1 MIDRLKPQVLG
12 GLVLALAAVQLLWP
26 AWSLSGGAAVRP
38 DLVAHLVSVGLA
50 LWALF
55 MHRQG
60 RLEEGPQASL
70 GTLVSLLAAMQ
81 VLLLLWFFHRGGAD
95 TLGLVAHSISAALA
109 LLALALC
116 RGLLGNLLFVLST
129 ILAAWLVWF
138 FYTGLGG
145 SLELVAHLMSVAL
158 ALQILFMYQQ
168 DYFYRWLP
176 PAANHVLVAVY
187 LGICLL
193 AFVYFHIEYER
204 LAVYAM
210 GTFNRY
216 DYLVGLLV
224 FLLVMEL
231 SRLAHPIL
239 FWTNVF
245 MVVYTL
251 WGFLSPIDFFW
262 HPGVSFERV
271 VTSSTVEFSTG
282 IYGTYGQLALTLIAA
297 FLMLAGVANGFNAQH
312 AMIRVVRLIAR
323 SRRVIPQTAVVG
335 SSAIGLVSGSGSANA
350 AVVGTITIPL
360 MMRYGVPGTFAAA
373 VETAASMGGLIDPP
387 MMGAAAFLM
396 AEFLGVPYWDVVLRG
411 WALTFVYYLSIS
423 FAVYLLCVRLLP
435 ADKIPKPQVPLYD
448 RITTAVF
455 FGSVAF
461 LVYLMGFVGKGELL
475 SALYTAVFMLCLLAP
490 IFLLFKYV
498 VKEPT
503 LAGETLIGS
512 FRRGI
517 ETHGEMTSYLTLL
530 LATLGIMIGLFTVT
544 GFINRMGGM
553 LIDLGAWNIA
563 AMIAMAWVFGWLA
576 GTGLPPTATYIIG
589 AVVIVPPMRQLGID
603 PWVAHFFVFLLSV
616 WGELSPP
623 TSLTAAVSARIANVS
638 FMQTMFQALKIC
650 APITLMTFAIFSRS
664 NMVTTTGWLAIADTL
679 LVLASTLGIAFAMF
693 GRTHGNRAL
702 DLFLRCLVA
711 AIAFVAMFH
720 PDMSISA
727 MVAGVVALALVGG
740 VWRHLQ
746 LAPKTYALEK
756 TDARADGDFD
766 PVLASARR
774 DIG

>member
-1 MIDRLKPQVLG
+1 MIDRLTAQFSLHNLAFVLS
-12 GLVLALAAVQLLWP
+12 AVQL
-26 AWSLSGGAAVRP
+26 V
-38 DLVAHLVSVGLA
+38 
-50 LWALF
+50 
-55 MHRQG
+55 
-60 RLEEGPQASL
+60 
-70 GTLVSLLAAMQ
+70 
-81 VLLLLWFFHRGGAD
+81 
-95 TLGLVAHSISAALA
+95 
-109 LLALALC
+109 
-116 RGLLGNLLFVLST
+116 
-129 ILAAWLVWF
+129 WLVWF
-138 FYTGLGG
+138 FYTGFGG
-145 SLELVAHLMSVAL
+145 ALELVAHLMSVAL

-168 DYFYRWLP
+168 GYFYRWLP
-176 PAANHVLVAVY
+176 PIANHVLVALY

-193 AFVYFHIEYER
+193 AFIYFHFEYER
-204 LAVYAM
+204 LAIYAM
-210 GTFNRY
+210 GSFTRNDFI
-216 DYLVGLLV
+216 VGLLV

-231 SRLAHPIL
+231 SRIAHPIL

-251 WGFLSPIDFFW
+251 WGFLSPVDFFW
-262 HPGVSFERV
+262 HPGVSFYRV

-282 IYGTYGQLALTLIAA
+282 VYGSYGQLALTLIAA
-297 FLMLAGVANGFNAQH
+297 FLLLAGVANGFNAQH

-323 SRRVIPQTAVVG
+323 SRRLIPQTAVVG

-396 AEFLGVPYWDVVLRG
+396 AEFMGVPYWDVVLRG
-411 WALTFVYYLSIS
+411 WALTVVYYLSIA
-423 FAVYLLCVRLLP
+423 FAVYLICVRILP
-435 ADKIPKPQVPLYD
+435 GDRIAKPKVPLYD
-448 RITTAVF
+448 RVTTVVF
-455 FGSVAF
+455 FCSVAY

-475 SALYTAVFMLCLLAP
+475 SALYTAIFMLCLLAP
-490 IFLLFKYV
+490 IFLFFKYV

-503 LAGETLIGS
+503 LEGETLLGS
-512 FRRGI
+512 IRRGI
-517 ETHGEMTSYLTLL
+517 ETHAEMTSYLTLL

-553 LIDLGAWNIA
+553 LLDLGAWNIV
-563 AMIAMAWVFGWLA
+563 AMIGMAWVFGWLA

-589 AVVIVPPMRQLGID
+589 AVVIVPPMRKLGID

-664 NMVTTTGWLAIADTL
+664 NMVTTTGWWAIADTA

-693 GRTHGNRAL
+693 GRTHNNRAV
-702 DLFLRCLVA
+702 DVMLRCLVA
-711 AIAFVAMFH
+711 AIAFVTMFH
-720 PDMSISA
+720 PDMSVSA
-727 MVAGVVALALVGG
+727 MVAGVVVLAVIGG
-740 VWRHLQ
+740 VVRHVQ
-746 LAPKTYALEK
+746 LAPKTYAIEASDTASDSEL
-756 TDARADGDFD
+756 A
-766 PVLASARR
+766 PVLASAKR